1 MARTIQEGIA
11 ADEYQILRSIF
22 FKQGLPRELYLKPSG
37 VLTLSQ
43 RLERRGLV
51 KFTSDGYR
59 VTTSGIARLHA
70 LGRSS
75 KIAMIDLPA
84 EMLLEEAE
92 AVMQYR
98 VTSSLAQQIAERV
111 SGGGSA

>member
-70 LGRSS
+70 SS

>member
-1 MARTIQEGIA
+1 MARAIQEGIV

-22 FKQGLPRELYLKPSG
+22 FKQGLPKEIYLKPSG
-37 VLTLSQ
+37 VLILSQ
-43 RLERRGLV
+43 RLERQGFI

-59 VTTSGIARLHA
+59 VTALGIARLHA

-75 KIAMIDLPA
+75 EIVMIDLPA

-92 AVMQYR
+92 LVMQYR
-98 VTSSLAQQIAERV
+98 VTSSLARQIAERV